1 MGHTVCSCKRGK
13 KNVRIKLN
21 FILTFLKT
29 SGTWKG
35 GVRRV
40 LKSAENKARKKAIG
54 VGTIIRFL
62 AGSETE
68 GGEEAKK
75 WRKRSV
81 FIPSFLLE
89 AIWEKAAE
97 V

>member
-40 LKSAENKARKKAIG
+40 LKSVENKARKKAVG
-54 VGTIIRFL
+54 VGSIIRFL

-68 GGEEAKK
+68 GGRESGWKK
-75 WRKRSV
+75 KRK
-81 FIPSFLLE
+81 
-89 AIWEKAAE
+89 K
-97 V
+97 